1 MKLRVLGCSGAE
13 FPNMRPPAFLIDETL
28 LMDAGTIGAVLSE
41 DEQWKI
47 REIILTHAHLDHIR
61 GIPFLADNIIVKNM
75 DHNVRI
81 LSTRSVLGVLK
92 NNLLNDMVWPDFTVI
107 PSKERAVLRLEE
119 IEEGVE
125 FTINGYRVCA
135 YPVNHSVPAVGYRV
149 LDERGCRLIYTG
161 DTGPTTALWAET
173 ANKVDAAII
182 EVSMPNTMREMA
194 ILTGHLTAELL
205 GLEMKKMK
213 RVPERILITHPK
225 PQYLQTIRDEIK
237 ALGRGNIEMLADG
250 EVIEI

>member
-41 DEQWKI
+41 DEQWMI
-47 REIILTHAHLDHIR
+47 REIILTHAHLDHC
-61 GIPFLADNIIVKNM
+61 
-75 DHNVRI
+75 VRI
-81 LSTRSVLGVLK
+81 LSTKSVLGVLK

-107 PSKERAVLRLEE
+107 PNKARPVLTLEE
-119 IEEGVE
+119 ITEGVE
-125 FTINGYRVCA
+125 FTINGYRICA

-149 LDERGCRLIYTG
+149 LDSKGCRLLYTG
-161 DTGPTTALWAET
+161 DTGPTTALWSET

-182 EVSMPNTMREMA
+182 EVSMPNSMREMA

-205 GLEMKKMK
+205 GDEIKKMK

-225 PQYLQTIRDEIK
+225 PQYLQTIHDEIR
-237 ALGRGNIEMLADG
+237 ALGMDNIQMLIDG